1 MKIHRF
7 ILPGAELP
15 QTANIIF
22 TISDKDCVHQIK
34 NVLKLKLGER
44 IVVCDGRG
52 GEAAGEIR
60 ESGRGVVVIRILG
73 YFRSSSE
80 AKRGVELYC
89 ALLKKENFEMVVQKA
104 TEIGAIKIIPLI
116 TDKTIKL
123 NINLNR
129 LKKIAKESAEL
140 SGRAV
145 IPEIVSPVTFEQ
157 AIHEAKDN
165 LINIFFTPDG
175 SVVTPEMLLGK
186 NLIGIFIG
194 PEGGWSERERYLAET
209 GNLHIGSLG
218 KTILRGETA
227 AIVAVYSAI
236 NL

>member
-15 QTANIIF
+15 QTANIFF

-34 NVLKLKLGER
+34 NVLKLKPGER

-52 GEAAGEIR
+52 GEATGEIC
-60 ESGRGVVVIRILG
+60 ESGRGTVSIRILG
-73 YFRSSSE
+73 YSRSLKES
-80 AKRGVELYC
+80 KRGVELYC
-89 ALLKKENFEMVVQKA
+89 ALLKKENFDMVVQKA

-116 TDKTIKL
+116 TDRTIKL
-123 NINLNR
+123 NVNLSR
-129 LKKIAKESAEL
+129 LKKIAQEAAEL

-145 IPEIVSPVTFEQ
+145 IPEITNPMQFVQ
-157 AIHEAKDN
+157 AMREAVDN
-165 LINIFFTPDG
+165 QLNIFFTPDG
-175 SVVTPEMLLGK
+175 AAVSAEKLCEK

-194 PEGGWSERERYLAET
+194 PEGGWSEQERYLAET
-209 GNLHIGSLG
+209 GGLFIGSLG
-218 KTILRGETA
+218 KTTLRGETA
-227 AIVAVYSAI
+227 AIVAVYSMI